1 MAAFSLPSWLSRTFG
16 ARPAQAWCR
25 TALASKTSLQA
36 SVEEIA
42 SQLRGA
48 GPADLALVFVAASY
62 ASDLPRLLPIG
73 LAAWAVG
80 WWARML
86 VAALMSWKTRRP

>member
-25 TALASKTSLQA
+25 TALASETSLQA

-62 ASDLPRLLPIG
+62 ASGATQSVPQQHFWHSLNLRS
-73 LAAWAVG
+73 
-80 WWARML
+80 AR
-86 VAALMSWKTRRP
+86 RRPLSLCRGST